1 MEQLPGSVDA
11 LVENRDV
18 PREPNWLTG
27 NPQGYTAMPDVTLA
41 SAAAPAAFPQQRKK
55 FVQLREEQSE
65 EGELIPFELT
75 EQKEA
80 EPLQQSDLLRPLLMD
95 IARHGLNY
103 AYEHYG
109 GGWPGLDSGQ
119 CKQTERPRDVIV
131 VGAGMAGMAAAYELR
146 RVGHNV
152 TILEAQDRVGGR
164 VRTYDHK
171 DGFKKGLFVDGKL
184 PIHFILPANLC
195 RITTMQALIF
205 AVHC

>member
-1 MEQLPGSVDA
+1 M
-11 LVENRDV
+11 ENRDIL
-18 PREPNWLTG
+18 REPNWLTG
-27 NPQGYTAMPDVTLA
+27 NPRGYSTTPDVSLA
-41 SAAAPAAFPQQRKK
+41 SAAASAFFPERMK
-55 FVQLREEQSE
+55 FVQLQQQSE
-65 EGELIPFELT
+65 KPTPIHFQLT

-95 IARHGLNY
+95 IARHGLSY

-119 CKQTERPRDVIV
+119 CKQTERPRDMIV

-146 RVGHNV
+146 RVGHKV

-184 PIHFILPANLC
+184 PSHFIS
-195 RITTMQALIF
+195 
-205 AVHC
+205 